1 MKKLLSAIAVMSVI
15 AFSAAAYNPPVN
27 GDVFYELSSP
37 RQLTNA
43 SSVTGGALFYAGPES
58 LITNPALTASE
69 QRVDLNFGYT
79 ALFGNDGEGNSS
91 YGQAFQLGILVPFKW
106 SVMSGYLNG
115 TMIPSKGSMA
125 PLNLGNSVNVKYGL
139 SKEITDK
146 LNIGMNI
153 NFGAFWGADTDF
165 AFSGNLGFV
174 YNWGNLGFMKD
185 FRYGAS
191 ILNLGKNYNH
201 STLPKL
207 KANKLDGAF
216 PTVATLKI
224 GAAGSFLSN
233 DTVKLGWSFDLTTPM
248 FMNLITD
255 MGIQFSIKDMFYIN
269 IADEFNVREL
279 YNGHINIVPSIGFSF
294 RFTFDVKNS
303 EYFTKN
309 GWNQSE
315 MSISAAWKQ
324 LYKSINAVSGGVDMN
339 LGLKDKTPPTI
350 KILLDDEDEE

>member
-1 MKKLLSAIAVMSVI
+1 MKRMLGAFAVLSVI
-15 AFSAAAYNPPVN
+15 VFSAAAYNPPVN

-58 LITNPALTASE
+58 LITNPALTATE
-69 QRVDLNFGYT
+69 QRVDLNAAYT
-79 ALFGNDGEGNSS
+79 ALLGHDADGDSS
-91 YGQAFQLGILVPFKW
+91 YGQAFQAGILMPFKW
-106 SVMSGYLNG
+106 SVMSVYTNG
-115 TMIPSKGSMA
+115 TFIPLDKMP

-139 SKEITDK
+139 AKEITDK
-146 LNIGMNI
+146 LNVGMNL

-165 AFSGNLGFV
+165 AFSANLGFL
-174 YNWGNLGFMKD
+174 YNWGNLWKIKD

-207 KANKLDGAF
+207 KAENVDGAF
-216 PTVATLKI
+216 PTIATLKL
-224 GAAGSFLSN
+224 GAAGSFISN
-233 DTVKLGWSFDLTTPM
+233 DTVKLGASIDLTTPM
-248 FMNLITD
+248 FMNVIADIGL
-255 MGIQFSIKDMFYIN
+255 QFSIKDMFYIN
-269 IADEFNVREL
+269 IADEFNFREI
-279 YNGHINIVPSIGFSF
+279 YNGYVNIVPSVGISF

-303 EYFTKN
+303 DYLTKN

-324 LYKSINAVSGGVDMN
+324 LYKSINAISAGVDIN
-339 LGLKDKTPPTI
+339 AGLKDKTPPVI
-350 KILLDDEDEE
+350 KIMLEDDDEE